1 MKSFYHVIDSLRNE
15 LLTYPFVKTVIEG
28 EPNDV
33 DIVKQSIYPIANIQV
48 LSARPKEGVIEFD
61 ISLIN
66 ADIVNDSR
74 VLTSD
79 IFKGNNDRQDIL
91 NNQLIV
97 VGRLEASLRHGVL
110 RDLEFELLSDVSTNP
125 FTDRFENVLSGWE
138 TTFTISIPNEMSVC

>member
-28 EPNDV
+28 EPNEV

-48 LSARPKEGVIEFD
+48 LSVRPKEGVIEFD

-74 VLTSD
+74 VLTAD
-79 IFKGNNDRQDIL
+79 IFKGNNDRQDVL

-125 FTDRFENVLSGWE
+125 FTDRFENILSGWE
-138 TTFTISIPNEMSVC
+138 TTFTIAIPNEMSVC